1 MFLLRAMFTELK
13 QDDIINRA
21 ILTKRLRLN
30 GYIVVSAINGQ
41 EGLEQIEVDQAFDAI
56 LMDIQ

>member
-1 MFLLRAMFTELK
+1 MLLAISSELK
-13 QDDIINRA
+13 QDDDVNRA

-30 GYIVVSAINGQ
+30 GHVVVSAINGQ
-41 EGLEQIEVDQAFDAI
+41 EGFEQIQVDQGFDAI

>member
-1 MFLLRAMFTELK
+1 MFTELK
-13 QDDIINRA
+13 QDDNINRA